1 MKMNWNDLLSS
12 KRLGLDEHKN
22 ATMERTSFQIDYD
35 RIVFSSAFRRLQDK
49 TQVFPLA
56 ESDYVRTR
64 LTHSMEVS
72 CVARSLG
79 IRIGL
84 ALCEKYKIEH
94 THPSDVGTILAT
106 AALAHD
112 LGNPPFGHS
121 GEDAIR
127 HWFDVSPVMKQYLS
141 DLTHAEQTDIQKFD
155 GNAQGFRLLTVLQM
169 PENPGGMQLSYATL
183 GSFVKYPV
191 ESSQMRTDD
200 TARKKKFNFFQSEKE
215 LMREVAEGTGLL
227 PVPMEGYSW
236 VRHPLVYAVEASDDI
251 CYRIVDFE
259 DGFRLGL
266 VSYEEVKSLF
276 MEIIQ
281 SDEAE
286 HHLARIN
293 DNHNRVEYLRAKAMQ
308 KLIDETTE
316 CFTGKEEEL
325 LEGKV
330 DQSLIHYLP
339 SGPVLK
345 KLKKRAYEDV
355 YSDKRVIEIE
365 AAGFEVA
372 SGLLDLFMQSC
383 MEMAI
388 KKEKISPQSKKIMQ
402 IIPRQFHPQPGASVY
417 QIVQNIIDYFS
428 GMTDSYAVS
437 LFKKLKGISLP
448 GQ

>member
-1 MKMNWNDLLSS
+1 MAMDWNSLLSS
-12 KRLGLDEHKN
+12 KRLGLDEQRN
-22 ATMERTSFQIDYD
+22 ARMERTSFQIDYD

-79 IRIGL
+79 MRIGL
-84 ALCEKYKIEH
+84 ALCEKYQLEN

-127 HWFDVSPVMKQYLS
+127 HWFEVSPVMNKYKSEMLPE
-141 DLTHAEQTDIQKFD
+141 EQNDIQKFD

-169 PENPGGMQLSYATL
+169 PENKGGMQLSYATL

-191 ESSQMRTDD
+191 QSTMMGKSESVRT
-200 TARKKKFNFFQSEKE
+200 KKFNFFQSEKE
-215 LMREVAEGTGLL
+215 LMKEVAEGAGLL
-227 PVPMEGYSW
+227 PVAYEGYSW
-236 VRHPLVYAVEASDDI
+236 VRHPLVFAVEASDDI

-266 VSYEEVKSLF
+266 VSYEEIKSLF
-276 MEIIQ
+276 MEIVQ
-281 SDEAE
+281 SDETE
-286 HHLARIN
+286 LHLSRIN

-308 KLIDETTE
+308 KLIDETAA
-316 CFTGKEEEL
+316 CFIEKEPEMLAGTIDKPL
-325 LEGKV
+325 L
-330 DQSLIHYLP
+330 DYLP
-339 SGPVLK
+339 SGEALK
-345 KLKKRAYEDV
+345 KLKRRAYEDV

-372 SGLLDLFMQSC
+372 HGLLDLFLQSC
-383 MEMAI
+383 MERARQP
-388 KKEKISPQSKKIMQ
+388 ERISPQSKKIMQ
-402 IIPRQFHPQPGASVY
+402 IIPRQFHPQQGATVY